1 MTHEIRL
8 PAVSEGVT
16 EGVVVGIAVAVGDQ
30 VDVDQTLL
38 ELETDKAV
46 IDIPSPIAGK
56 ITEIKVK
63 EGESVATDAV
73 IMVAEATG
81 VEDAVDD
88 EEKKKDKPEPEPEPE
103 PEKEEKEEDK
113 EQKKKPL
120 SKSQTEDKPES
131 ETADKS
137 KQPTNEPNKSASAV
151 DLQSVRRGEQ
161 VAPAAPSVR
170 RLARDLG
177 VDIYQ
182 LQGTG
187 PGGRIGEVDVRNF
200 VRETMQ
206 RVTGG
211 GSSLTGDGDFR
222 GESALRPLPD
232 FSRWGEVSRE
242 PLSKIKELT
251 GAAMSYAWSTIPMVT
266 QYDQARIDE
275 IEAFRKEFNQKADP
289 EHRLTM
295 TAILIKIC
303 AAALKAFPQFNSSL
317 DQAKKELIF
326 KRFVH
331 IGVAV
336 DTPDGLL
343 VPVLRDA
350 DTKGVERL
358 ASELN
363 EIAGKTRERKLSRAD
378 MEGGSFTI
386 SNLGGIGGTS
396 FTPIV
401 YAPQVAIL
409 GVSKAQTQPVWNG
422 REFSPSLH
430 LPLSLT
436 YDHRVIDGADGARFL
451 RWICTA
457 LEQPLQLVMKGEEH
471 ES

>member
-1 MTHEIRL
+1 MSEEIRL

-16 EGVVVGIAVAVGDQ
+16 EGVVVGIAVAIGDR

-46 IDIPSPIAGK
+46 IDIPSPVAGK
-56 ITEIKVK
+56 ITAIRVK

-73 IMVAEATG
+73 IMVVEATG
-81 VEDAVDD
+81 SAEEVDD
-88 EEKKKDKPEPEPEPE
+88 KEKMTDEPEPEPE
-103 PEKEEKEEDK
+103 QKSEQKPEKEPEKETDK
-113 EQKKKPL
+113 EAL
-120 SKSQTEDKPES
+120 SKSQAEDQPEPEATTES
-131 ETADKS
+131 E
-137 KQPTNEPNKSASAV
+137 QPSIESNRAESAV

-182 LQGTG
+182 LHGSG
-187 PGGRIGEVDVRNF
+187 PAGRISEADVRTF

-206 RVTGG
+206 KVTAGA
-211 GSSLTGDGDFR
+211 TVPARQDHP
-222 GESALRPLPD
+222 PLPD

-242 PLSKIKELT
+242 PLSKVRELT

-266 QYDQARIDE
+266 QYDRARITE
-275 IEAFRKEFNQKADP
+275 IEAFREEFNHKADQK
-289 EHRLTM
+289 HRLTI
-295 TAILIKIC
+295 TAILVKIC
-303 AAALKAFPQFNSSL
+303 AAALKQFPRFNSSL
-317 DQAKKELIF
+317 DLANKELIL
-326 KRFVH
+326 KQYVH

-336 DTPDGLL
+336 DTAADLL
-343 VPVLRDA
+343 VPVLRDV
-350 DTKGVERL
+350 DTKGIERL
-358 ASELN
+358 AFELN
-363 EIAGKTRERKLSRAD
+363 EIAAKSRERKLSRAD

-409 GVSKAQTQPVWNG
+409 GLSTAMMQPVWNG
-422 REFSPSLH
+422 QKFSPALVM
-430 LPLSLT
+430 PLSLT

-451 RWICTA
+451 HWICTA
-457 LEQPLQLVMKGEEH
+457 LEQPLQLVMKGE
-471 ES
+471 SL